1 MKKQL
6 ISSGAIWENKVGY
19 SRAVKYGNVIE
30 VSGTTSVND
39 GQPFLPYDYY
49 GQTLRIYEII
59 SQALQQGDAS
69 LDDIVRI
76 RVFVVDI
83 TQWEHVA
90 KAHATLFSEIRPAMT
105 MVGVSGLIDPRLV
118 VEIEATAIIQ

>member
-6 ISSGAIWENKVGY
+6 ISSGAIWEKKVGY

-59 SQALQQGDAS
+59 SQALQQGGAS

-83 TQWEHVA
+83 TQWESVA

-105 MVGVSGLIDPRLV
+105 MVGVQGLIDPRLV